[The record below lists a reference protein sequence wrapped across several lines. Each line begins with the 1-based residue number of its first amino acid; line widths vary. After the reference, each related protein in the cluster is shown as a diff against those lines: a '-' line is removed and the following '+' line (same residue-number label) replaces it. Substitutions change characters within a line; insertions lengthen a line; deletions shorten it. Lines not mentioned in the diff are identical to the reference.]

1 MKRWFALFSFL
12 ILCAASLVATSLQAG
27 AAPLGSATADF
38 DNLRPNRNETAWGR
52 FVADALRASTQSDIA
67 FVYAFALKAGTLKAG
82 PIENADIDALLPLGG
97 DEVVTLTITGAQLRA
112 ALERAVQAYPTG
124 SPAFLHLSGF
134 VAEFN
139 AQAPINRRLTMV
151 RYKGREVGDQDVFTV
166 AMPVGL
172 ARDAGYSTMWD
183 SKKAQRTGDTLRDAV
198 AGFIR
203 DRQEITPD
211 ATVRLAPQ

>member
-1 MKRWFALFSFL
+1 MKRLFSLLSLFVVCAANFAL
-12 ILCAASLVATSLQAG
+12 ASVPAH

-38 DNLRPNRNETAWGR
+38 DNMRPNRNETAWGR
-52 FVADALRASTQSDIA
+52 LVADAIRASTQSDIA

-82 PIENADIDALLPLGG
+82 PIEATTVDALLPLGG

-124 SPAFLHLSGF
+124 SPAFLHLAGF
-134 VAEFN
+134 VAQFN

-151 RYKGREVGDQDVFTV
+151 RHKNREVADQDVFTV
-166 AMPVGL
+166 AMPIGL

-183 SKKAQRTGDTLRDAV
+183 SKKAQRTGSTLRDAV

-203 DRQEITPD
+203 ERGEVTPD
-211 ATVRLAPQ
+211 AAVRLAPQ